1 MPLGLFSNVLIPTLI
16 REKSPAVWKKN
27 ALTLMEKSE
36 VLRLFQSILAY
47 TRRWW
52 VVVGKK
58 ERKHQRKQS
67 VRQIPPTNAQ
77 KVRHSHA
84 PLLTIIWSCSPH
96 VHPVQ
101 RGGREVFSRLL
112 MNNNQASLFWTR
124 SRSPD
129 FILQRPV
136 RYLHALTYLSMLSPL
151 PASPLVCLW
160 FRCLPAATLAEG
172 KTFYELTNL
181 G

>member
-1 MPLGLFSNVLIPTLI
+1 MPLGLFLNVLIPTLI

-27 ALTLMEKSE
+27 ALTLMEMYD

-84 PLLTIIWSCSPH
+84 PLITIIWSCSPH

-101 RGGREVFSRLL
+101 RGGREVFPRLL

-136 RYLHALTYLSMLSPL
+136 RYLHALTYLPTDVVPIACFPFSVS
-151 PASPLVCLW
+151 LV
-160 FRCLPAATLAEG
+160 TS
-172 KTFYELTNL
+172 T
-181 G
+181 

>member
-1 MPLGLFSNVLIPTLI
+1 M
-16 REKSPAVWKKN
+16 
-27 ALTLMEKSE
+27 
-36 VLRLFQSILAY
+36 
-47 TRRWW
+47 
-52 VVVGKK
+52 VVGKK

-84 PLLTIIWSCSPH
+84 PLITIIWSCSPH

-160 FRCLPAATLAEG
+160 KNQISRLSRCRSLIQPILTTLS
-172 KTFYELTNL
+172 FSHSLIP
-181 G
+181 

>member
-1 MPLGLFSNVLIPTLI
+1 M
-16 REKSPAVWKKN
+16 
-27 ALTLMEKSE
+27 
-36 VLRLFQSILAY
+36 
-47 TRRWW
+47 
-52 VVVGKK
+52 VGKK

-84 PLLTIIWSCSPH
+84 PLITIIWSCSPH

-151 PASPLVCLW
+151 PASPLVVSGYMAIAPLYW
-160 FRCLPAATLAEG
+160 RGKNRTGNKSHLPPPPHKPHAKLHPTAITPLNGDSAPPHLPI
-172 KTFYELTNL
+172 TTITARYMIL
-181 G
+181 

>member
-1 MPLGLFSNVLIPTLI
+1 M
-16 REKSPAVWKKN
+16 
-27 ALTLMEKSE
+27 
-36 VLRLFQSILAY
+36 
-47 TRRWW
+47 
-52 VVVGKK
+52 VVGKK

-67 VRQIPPTNAQ
+67 VRRIPPTNAQ

-84 PLLTIIWSCSPH
+84 PLITIIWSCSPH

-136 RYLHALTYLSMLSPL
+136 RYLHGLTNLSMLSPL

-160 FRCLPAATLAEG
+160 SRKFLRSYSSYLPRGTQKQALAR
-172 KTFYELTNL
+172 LTNQNRCRSY
-181 G
+181 

>member
-1 MPLGLFSNVLIPTLI
+1 MNDL
-16 REKSPAVWKKN
+16 
-27 ALTLMEKSE
+27 
-36 VLRLFQSILAY
+36 LRLFQSILANS
-47 TRRWW
+47 RRWW

-84 PLLTIIWSCSPH
+84 PLITIIWSCSPH

-160 FRCLPAATLAEG
+160 FLFCFDHDWLNLNTHSPILLPLQ
-172 KTFYELTNL
+172 YYSSR
-181 G
+181 